1 MSHRT
6 GSFLCALPDTIC
18 PTRIGSVPRH
28 GQYRAGLPPH
38 PSKREG
44 NLRNEDQELSLK
56 KLPGL
61 LRCRVRKHINEYG
74 AVIGIKSV
82 TPQFE
87 KQVTRA
93 LFVAISGTF
102 ERVKPER
109 SSVVQKNFLR
119 VGEELKAAVKILH
132 RLRNTL
138 DNLSPSV
145 EDWLK
150 NLDFP
155 ERVSLTTVRQD
166 TPPFYLWAS
175 VGRKARMEAEA
186 LRGKDKGGPPQMY
199 PFKKLILGLA
209 LAFENATKRKAKVT
223 YDPVSEQYKGLF
235 LSLVEKVLPLTRDC
249 ATELGQTFPHPQTP
263 QKRGRYVLEW
273 TRSGSRKR
281 IAGP

>member
-1 MSHRT
+1 VV
-6 GSFLCALPDTIC
+6 PDSISIR
-18 PTRIGSVPRH
+18 RIGSAARH

-38 PSKREG
+38 ACGAPSGRRS
-44 NLRNEDQELSLK
+44 LRNKDQELLLK

-61 LRCRVRKHINEYG
+61 LHRRVRKHINEYA
-74 AVIGIKSV
+74 AVIGIHSV

-93 LFVAISGTF
+93 LFVAISGTL

-109 SSVVQKNFLR
+109 SSVVRKQFLR
-119 VGEELKAAVKILH
+119 VGKELTAAVKILD
-132 RLRNTL
+132 RLRITF

-155 ERVSLTTVRQD
+155 ERVSLAIVRQD
-166 TPPFYLWAS
+166 TPPFYMWAS
-175 VGRKARMEAEA
+175 VGRKGRMEAEA
-186 LRGKDKGGPPQMY
+186 LRGKDKGGAPQMY
-199 PFKKLILGLA
+199 PFKMLILALA

-223 YDPVSEQYKGLF
+223 YDPVNNQFKGLF
-235 LSLVEKVLPLTRDC
+235 LRLVETVLPLTRDC

-263 QKRGRYVLEW
+263 HQRGRYVLEW
-273 TRSGSRKR
+273 TRSGSRR
-281 IAGP
+281 RA